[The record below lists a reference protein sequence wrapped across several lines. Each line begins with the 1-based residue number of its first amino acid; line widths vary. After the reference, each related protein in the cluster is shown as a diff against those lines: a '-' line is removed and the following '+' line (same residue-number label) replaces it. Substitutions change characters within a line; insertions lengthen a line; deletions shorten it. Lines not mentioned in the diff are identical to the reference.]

1 MAKTN
6 NAVKPVEKEKVESV
20 VVEKE
25 IVKKMT
31 VIFNCNYSDKVLYRI
46 GASAEFDEKEALH
59 LIEMGVA
66 KKCQ

>member
-6 NAVKPVEKEKVESV
+6 NAVKPVKNEKAESV

-31 VIFNCNYSDKVLYRI
+31 IIFNCNYSDKVLYRI

-59 LIEMGVA
+59 LIKLGVA
-66 KKCQ
+66 KCQ